1 LKQTGQPA
9 SLIRSRTFQA
19 LVLILLVSVLL
30 RVTVAIWLGNEVD
43 APPLLT
49 DQRSYHALGVR
60 LSTGHGFSFDRPWYP
75 FYLPADSPTAHWS
88 YLYSLFIAAVYSV
101 FGPQVIA
108 ARLLQAILGG
118 MVLPLAVFQLTRR
131 VLESA
136 SSTHLLTALRE
147 RGLNTA
153 TLPLIAAGVAAIYFY
168 FVLYA
173 ATLMTETFFI
183 TALLWSLDRA
193 IALADTPT
201 VKNGLVLGVGLAVAT
216 LLRQS
221 VLPGIAVIVLWL
233 LWAAWRANRLRQALG
248 AIVVSGAVLVV
259 AIAPF
264 TLRNYRVFGQM
275 LLLNS
280 NAGYAMYSAQHPM
293 HGTSFQ
299 AFEAAP
305 LPLDLPLGNEAHSIE
320 I

>member
-1 LKQTGQPA
+1 MSRISVGHLKQAGQPA
-9 SLIRSRTFQA
+9 STMRSKTFQA
-19 LVLILLVSVLL
+19 LVLILLVAVLL

-88 YLYSLFIAAVYSV
+88 YLYSLFVAAVYSV

-108 ARLLQAILGG
+108 ARLVQAILGG
-118 MVLPLAVFQLTRR
+118 IVLLLAVYQLTRR
-131 VLESA
+131 MLESA

-153 TLPLIAAGVAAIYFY
+153 ALPFIAAGIAAIYFY

-183 TALLWSLDRA
+183 TALLWALDRA

-201 VKNGLVLGVGLAVAT
+201 LKNGLALGVGLAAAT

-221 VLPGIAVIVLWL
+221 VLPGPVC
-233 LWAAWRANRLRQALG
+233 
-248 AIVVSGAVLVV
+248 
-259 AIAPF
+259 IAPAISF
-264 TLRNYRVFGQM
+264 RASGFSLDHIIGLFLAGQPGDEM
-275 LLLNS
+275 VQGEEFEGEGQVT
-280 NAGYAMYSAQHPM
+280 AVAQHG
-293 HGTSFQ
+293 H
-299 AFEAAP
+299 FEKVETVHIGDGINP
-305 LPLDLPLGNEAHSIE
+305 FREAE
-320 I
+320 IIP